1 LTAVSFKEGSMF
13 DSRTRRLTIALLAVF
28 CASCVDDNDLDQSVS
43 SGSNSITTT
52 TPNDSAS
59 SNTTE
64 QIVLQVVDKFP
75 ASAPPNPFSIESA
88 KVVGDTLQLELS
100 YGGGCKDH
108 VFTAFWAPIF
118 FEEEPPSTEILI
130 THDARNDSCEAWISQ
145 KLTID
150 LMPLRKTF
158 QSVDSLDDAFPI
170 DALEL
175 SITLITEEQNIVNI
189 RYSLDQHSSGKSGRI
204 QGQPDSPENQ

>member
-1 LTAVSFKEGSMF
+1 MF
-13 DSRTRRLTIALLAVF
+13 DSRTRRLTIALLAIF

-43 SGSNSITTT
+43 SGSNSFT

-59 SNTTE
+59 SNVTE

-75 ASAPPNPFSIESA
+75 ASAPSNPFSIESA

-118 FEEEPPSTEILI
+118 LEEEPPSTEILI

-158 QSVDSLDDAFPI
+158 LSVDSLDEAFPI

-189 RYSLDQHSSGKSGRI
+189 RYSLDQHSSGESGRI
-204 QGQPDSPENQ
+204 QGQPESFENQ